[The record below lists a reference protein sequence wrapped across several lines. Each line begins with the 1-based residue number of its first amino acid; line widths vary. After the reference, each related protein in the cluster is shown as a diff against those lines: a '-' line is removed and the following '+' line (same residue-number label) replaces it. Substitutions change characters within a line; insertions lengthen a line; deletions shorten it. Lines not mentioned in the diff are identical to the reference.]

1 MDLGNI
7 ILLAVVKRK
16 VAFRKSIYA
25 INDTYVRWTVIL
37 DHQGEHSPSPWTS
50 IIETHLAGEHE
61 SEFWGITFFQLLP
74 YIQVGKHCLQCSLLK
89 FKVSP
94 QFTYL
99 SPIRMCEETWS
110 ATLTLEIIE
119 LIMHN
124 QL

>member
-1 MDLGNI
+1 MDLRNI
-7 ILLAVVKRK
+7 ILLAVIKRK

-25 INDTYVRWTVIL
+25 LNDTYVRWLVIL

-50 IIETHLAGEHE
+50 IIETHLAGAHE
-61 SEFWGITFFQLLP
+61 AEFWGITFFQLLP
-74 YIQVGKHCLQCSLLK
+74 YIQVGKHCLQGSLLK
-89 FKVSP
+89 FKVSL

-99 SPIRMCEETWS
+99 SPIRMCEETWN
-110 ATLTLEIIE
+110 AALTLEIIE